1 MSPMSPKDSF
11 VSPFECHPEVARKAI
26 AIWREQ
32 QRGFPRFVQRWLPDD
47 LDMATGAWL
56 RVLIRAQREFDEEQ
70 RQLDFN
76 L

>member
-1 MSPMSPKDSF
+1 MSPMSPPNRPM
-11 VSPFECHPEVARKAI
+11 SPLLCHPEVARKALV
-26 AIWREQ
+26 IWREQ
-32 QRGFPRFVQRWLPDD
+32 QRGFPKFVQRWLPDD